1 MYLINFGRD
10 YSTTADSF
18 IKALAFAIE
27 AFKNDWEV
35 DIIYIPTSRIL
46 VSLRDNKTP
55 YFSDDVKKVFE
66 IERKCYND

>member
-10 YSTTADSF
+10 YSMTADSF

-35 DIIYIPTSRIL
+35 DIINIFTDEIE

-55 YFSDDVKKVFE
+55 YFSKAIKEVF
-66 IERKCYND
+66 

>member
-18 IKALAFAIE
+18 IKALAFAIV
-27 AFKNDWEV
+27 AFRNDWEV
-35 DIIYIPTSRIL
+35 DIINIFTDEIV

-55 YFSDDVKKVFE
+55 YFSNAIKEVF
-66 IERKCYND
+66 

>member
-35 DIIYIPTSRIL
+35 DIIHIPTSRIL
-46 VSLRDNKTP
+46 VSLRDNTKP
-55 YFSDDVKKVFE
+55 YFSEDVEKAF
-66 IERKCYND
+66 N